1 MEVEN
6 KIFLDI
12 ETNDLKA
19 DIGQL
24 TAIGIIKNG
33 NVEIKFVGK
42 PEDEKETLNWFR
54 DKLKDCKLIITWNGD
69 KFDIPFLLTRALIL
83 GVDLSELTKIK
94 SLDLCK
100 FCKEK
105 FSFAKYSLAEVSY
118 SLGIKKKDE
127 ISWKNISSL
136 YLEALR
142 GSENAKREIIK
153 HCESDLLTL
162 KEIFEKLKSYI
173 PNNYSNNSRNT

>member
-1 MEVEN
+1 
-6 KIFLDI
+6 
-12 ETNDLKA
+12 LKA

-24 TAIGIIKNG
+24 TAIGIIRNS
-33 NVEIKFVGK
+33 NVEIKFIEK
-42 PEDEKETLNWFR
+42 PEDEKEALVWFK

-105 FSFAKYSLAEVSY
+105 FSLAKYSLVEVSR
-118 SLGIKKKDE
+118 SLGIKKQDE
-127 ISWKNISSL
+127 INWKSMSSL
-136 YLEALR
+136 YLESIR
-142 GSENAKREIIK
+142 GNENARNEIVK
-153 HCESDLLTL
+153 HCESDLLAL
-162 KEIFEKLKSYI
+162 KEVFEKVKPYV
-173 PNNYSNNSRNT
+173 PE